1 MLIPIILSGGV
12 GSRLWPLSRQA
23 KPKHFMPLIDDNIL
37 DKNYSNKSL
46 LQQTVIRCS
55 VNSRNINNPFT
66 NNPVLVCSKEHRF
79 LVADQCLESNIQP
92 EAILL
97 EPERKDTA
105 AAIMLAVFYINKKYP
120 DANILVSPSDHY
132 MSDIDYYLDR
142 INDAIEYCNDGR
154 VITFGIHP
162 TYPETGYGY
171 IEADFK
177 KKFPKEAYFV
187 NKFIEKPNYE
197 TAEQLIK
204 SGNYFWNSGI
214 FMFNIKTILNICKKL
229 QPDLY
234 KLCEN
239 TVNSAKHNQ
248 DFVYFD
254 NQYFDK
260 INPISIDYA
269 LMQDVVDMTVL
280 KYLGQW
286 SDVGCWR
293 GVWENSPK
301 DTYNNVVMG
310 QVIHDQTSNCYLRS
324 DSRLIVTLGVD
335 NLSIIETPDAV
346 LVTKLENSQH
356 LRHVVESS
364 MANNRKEFIDHS
376 HVHRPWGEFIVLS
389 DDNGYKVKKLI
400 IKPDASLSLQ
410 SHKYRDEHWVVVQ
423 GTAEIIKNDE
433 VLVLNKNDTISIPC
447 GTKHRI
453 TNRTSEILIIIEIQT
468 GNYLSEDDIIRYH
481 DIYGRDKSDYN
492 SIECTLINN
501 GKSLSDKSK
510 KYRNGD
516 I

>member
-23 KPKHFMPLIDDNIL
+23 KPKHFMPLIDDNIQ
-37 DKNYSNKSL
+37 DKNYANKSL

-55 VNSRNINNPFT
+55 TDTRDTNNPFT
-66 NNPVLVCSKEHRF
+66 MNPVLVCSKEHRF
-79 LVADQCLESNIQP
+79 LVADQCLESKIKP

-97 EPERKDTA
+97 EPNRKDTA

-120 DANILVSPSDHY
+120 DANVLVSPSDHY
-132 MSDIDYYLDR
+132 MSDINYYLDR
-142 INDAIEYCNDGR
+142 INDAMEFCSNGR
-154 VITFGIHP
+154 VVTFGINP

-171 IEADFK
+171 IETDLHEK
-177 KKFPKEAYFV
+177 LPKDAYLV
-187 NKFIEKPNYE
+187 NKFIEKPDYV

-204 SGNYFWNSGI
+204 SGKYFWNSGI
-214 FMFNIKTILNICKKL
+214 FMFNIKTILSICKNL

-234 KLCEN
+234 KFCED
-239 TVNSAKHNQ
+239 TVNSAKHTH

-254 NQYFDK
+254 EQYFEK
-260 INPISIDYA
+260 ISPISIDYA
-269 LMQDVVDMTVL
+269 LMQDVEDMIVL
-280 KYLGQW
+280 KYYGQW

-301 DTYNNVVMG
+301 DSFNNVVMG
-310 QVIHDQTSNCYLRS
+310 QVIHNDTNNCYLRS

-356 LRHVVESS
+356 LREIVELS
-364 MANNRKEFIDHS
+364 MADNRKEFIDHS

-410 SHKYRDEHWVVVQ
+410 SHQHRDEHWVVVQ
-423 GTAEIIKNDE
+423 GTAEVVKNKDVII
-433 VLVLNKNDTISIPC
+433 LNKNEAMTIPV

-453 TNRTSEILIIIEIQT
+453 TNKTDEILIIIEIQT
-468 GNYLSEDDIIRYH
+468 GDYLSEDDIIRYH
-481 DIYGRDKSDYN
+481 DIYGRDKSDYS
-492 SIECTLINN
+492 SIECTLINKGN
-501 GKSLSDKSK
+501 SLQNRSK
-510 KYRNGD
+510 
-516 I
+516 